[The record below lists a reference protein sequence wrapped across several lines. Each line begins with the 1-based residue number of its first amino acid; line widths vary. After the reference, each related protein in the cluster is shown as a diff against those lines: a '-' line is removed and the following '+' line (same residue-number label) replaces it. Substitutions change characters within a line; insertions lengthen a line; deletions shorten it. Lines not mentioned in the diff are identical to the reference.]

1 MEGIKSVPSP
11 REIELAKASKKPVN
25 YEYQRPPFLSLQQK
39 DLDEARDHGTRK
51 ILQPSNQDQVP
62 WGAGYAE
69 AINSGKSMFKNED
82 QASVHVGVIEYV
94 DNKGKRIQL
103 RYVLYGVFDGHAGTD
118 AALWAANTLHEHIHL
133 NLEAIKSYLAQDETE
148 VVTECDPG
156 LGYMTDP
163 IPKDD
168 LVAGALEKAFIEM
181 DEQIRNESQAYRIDG
196 GCTAMVALFM
206 QNKLYMANAGDCRA
220 IILQEKFTKFH
231 EMSMDFTPET
241 DRIRLQALA
250 YLQPQLLGNYYG
262 RLEFQR
268 RLRKKDIGSKV
279 LCRDRYTNGWMFHS
293 VTEADVLR
301 VPMITGHGKRAR
313 LLATIGTTR
322 GFGDHFLEAPG
333 NVFVKPFLTPVPEV
347 RAISLSAID
356 LQPTDILV
364 MATDGLW
371 ECLSNEDA
379 LEIVREASENVDN
392 PNSLCPHLAHELV
405 ATSRGQFGP
414 KGWKSRN
421 NQIASGD
428 DITCFVIPLH
438 KYRDPPL
445 CSSDGDLDPVLFG
458 PPQHSIQNDQL

>member
-1 MEGIKSVPSP
+1 MEGLKSVPSP
-11 REIELAKASKKPVN
+11 REIDLAKANKKPVSYN
-25 YEYQRPPFLSLQQK
+25 YQRPPFLGLQQK
-39 DLDEARDHGTRK
+39 DLDTARDHGIRK
-51 ILQPSNQDQVP
+51 ILQPSNQDQIP

-82 QASVHVGVIEYV
+82 QASVHVGSIEV
-94 DNKGKRIQL
+94 NNKENKRISVQ
-103 RYVLYGVFDGHAGTD
+103 YVLYGVFDGHAGTD
-118 AALWAANTLHEHIHL
+118 AALWAANTLHKHIHL
-133 NLEAIKSYLAQDETE
+133 NLDAIKSYLVQDETE

-168 LVAGALEKAFIEM
+168 LVAGALEKAFVEM
-181 DEQIRNESQAYRIDG
+181 DEQIRNESQAYQIDG
-196 GCTAMVALFM
+196 GCTAMVALFL
-206 QNKLYMANAGDCRA
+206 QKKLYIANAGDCRA
-220 IILQEKFTKFH
+220 IILLEKFTKCQ

-241 DRIRLQALA
+241 DRIRLQSLA

-293 VTEADVLR
+293 VSEVDVVR

-347 RAISLSAID
+347 RVFNLEGVD
-356 LQPTDILV
+356 LQPTDVVI

-371 ECLSNEDA
+371 ECLSNDDVVD
-379 LEIVREASENVDN
+379 IVREAGDKVGDDELYS
-392 PNSLCPHLAHELV
+392 HLAHELV

-414 KGWKSRN
+414 KGWKSKN

-438 KYRDPPL
+438 KYRNRPL
-445 CSSDGDLDPVLFG
+445 SSSFGDLDPVLFG
-458 PPQHSIQNDQL
+458 APHPSAQNLP